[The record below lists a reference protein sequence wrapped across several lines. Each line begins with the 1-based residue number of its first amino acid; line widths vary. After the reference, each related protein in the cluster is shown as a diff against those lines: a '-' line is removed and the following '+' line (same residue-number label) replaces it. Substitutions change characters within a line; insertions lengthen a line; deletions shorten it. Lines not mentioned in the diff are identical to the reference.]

1 MQALASRIP
10 IALFVIVLST
20 LPTLLTVRG
29 DGVSSRVGIQQ
40 SGGPVRYC
48 LIEMEPTIIKAIQ
61 PDDQNDGN
69 AEHQGGLL
77 RIRGMVCARCI
88 DVVQSELTQAGFDV
102 LAVQLG
108 KVTLRDPLTSN
119 DMERI
124 QTVLSK
130 QGFSL
135 LEGQQKLTVHQR
147 TKTFVDS
154 YFAQATD
161 LSDSKIGTPNRRLS
175 TQIQDALGLDYDTI
189 SGQFTKT
196 EGITLERYIIL
207 RRIDKVKEWLVY
219 SDETLT
225 EIAHRTGYS
234 SVQHLS
240 NQFRQQTG
248 LTPSYFRQVR
258 QQKQALQQG
267 TL

>member
-1 MQALASRIP
+1 M
-10 IALFVIVLST
+10 
-20 LPTLLTVRG
+20 RG

-48 LIEMEPTIIKAIQ
+48 PIEMEPTIIKAIQ

-102 LAVQLG
+102 LTVQLG
-108 KVTLRDPLTSN
+108 KVTLRDALTSN
-119 DMERI
+119 DIERI

-135 LEGQQKLTVHQR
+135 LEDQQKMTVHQR
-147 TKTFVDS
+147 AKTFVDS

-161 LSDSKIGTPNRRLS
+161 LSESNIGSAPADRPNRRLS